1 MPTAYSLLLAL
12 AQGVFWV
19 SLIHTA
25 SGRAYVNNPSEHAH
39 STVAGDQL
47 IPCTLSMNLLPL
59 PFTGY

>member
-1 MPTAYSLLLAL
+1 MSAAYPLLLAL

-25 SGRAYVNNPSEHAH
+25 SGRAYVNNPSERVH

-47 IPCTLSMNLLPL
+47 TPCTRSMNLQPVL
-59 PFTGY
+59 FAD